1 MTSAS
6 GSPSHSLSS
15 SEVPLDLDG
24 VIAGRLSMS
33 RPWLSAAFPILVV
46 LLFHTHTASGQ
57 SLFKVPCAISYNGS
71 PPIETNCL
79 VKSSMAHGLMV
90 EMVQT
95 PNGKTFVLAN
105 HKSDT
110 GEWYLDHQRAAKVS
124 DEPNPC
130 YRNAVVQICF

>member
-1 MTSAS
+1 
-6 GSPSHSLSS
+6 
-15 SEVPLDLDG
+15 
-24 VIAGRLSMS
+24 MS
-33 RPWLSAAFPILVV
+33 RSWLSVALPILVV

-71 PPIETNCL
+71 PPIETKCL
-79 VKSSMAHGLMV
+79 VRNSMAHGLMV
-90 EMVQT
+90 QMVQT

-110 GEWYLDHQRAAKVS
+110 SEWYLDHQRAEKVS
-124 DEPNPC
+124 GEPNPC